1 MIQELFLLC
10 GFCELNIQRLIGN
23 LLLRLGRNALSVS
36 FHSHSSAKV
45 ICFTDLLEF
54 LANLEEVI
62 CLCFLLSFFFYF
74 LLFAFLVKNH
84 SIQGSVTAEMHMMP
98 WKRRAKAKN
107 HAEKPLLEKLTQD
120 LKSFTSYVKGN
131 HLACKKFHSKTAR
144 KETVDT
150 IILLTS

>member
-45 ICFTDLLEF
+45 ICFADLLEF

-98 WKRRAKAKN
+98 
-107 HAEKPLLEKLTQD
+107 
-120 LKSFTSYVKGN
+120 
-131 HLACKKFHSKTAR
+131 
-144 KETVDT
+144 
-150 IILLTS
+150 